1 MLTEYHIGLKISEVF
16 RYIDE
21 IEKATEDI
29 VNNDVEY
36 IELPDELEGIKN
48 RMNHLKRESEKNEKL
63 LKIQDTL

>member
-1 MLTEYHIGLKISEVF
+1 MLTAYHIGLRISEVF
-16 RYIDE
+16 GYIDE
-21 IEKATEDI
+21 IGKATEDL

-36 IELPDELEGIKN
+36 IELPDELEEIKN

>member
-1 MLTEYHIGLKISEVF
+1 MLTAYHIGLRISEVF

-21 IEKATEDI
+21 IVKATEDI

-36 IELPDELEGIKN
+36 IELPDELEEIKN

>member
-1 MLTEYHIGLKISEVF
+1 MLTAYHIGLRISEVF

-21 IEKATEDI
+21 IGKATEDI

-36 IELPDELEGIKN
+36 IELPDELEEIKN

>member
-1 MLTEYHIGLKISEVF
+1 MLTAYHIGLRISEVF

-21 IEKATEDI
+21 IGKATEDL

-36 IELPDELEGIKN
+36 IELPDELKEIKN
-48 RMNHLKRESEKNEKL
+48 HMNHLKRESEKNEKL

>member
-1 MLTEYHIGLKISEVF
+1 MLTAYHIGLRISEVF
-16 RYIDE
+16 GYIDK
-21 IEKATEDI
+21 IGKATEDL

-36 IELPDELEGIKN
+36 IELPGIKN

>member
-1 MLTEYHIGLKISEVF
+1 MLTAYHIGLRISEVF

-36 IELPDELEGIKN
+36 IELLDELEGIKN
-48 RMNHLKRESEKNEKL
+48 RMNHLKGESEKNEKL

>member
-1 MLTEYHIGLKISEVF
+1 MLIAYHIGLRISEVF

-36 IELPDELEGIKN
+36 IELPDELEEIKN
-48 RMNHLKRESEKNEKL
+48 RMNHLKRESEKNKKL

>member
-1 MLTEYHIGLKISEVF
+1 MLAAYHIGLRISEVF
-16 RYIDE
+16 GYIDE
-21 IEKATEDI
+21 IGKATEDL

-36 IELPDELEGIKN
+36 IELPDELEEIKN

>member
-1 MLTEYHIGLKISEVF
+1 MLTAYHIGLRISEVF

-21 IEKATEDI
+21 IGKATEDI
-29 VNNDVEY
+29 VNNAVEY
-36 IELPDELEGIKN
+36 IELLDELEGIKN

>member
-1 MLTEYHIGLKISEVF
+1 MLTAYHIGLRISEVF

-21 IEKATEDI
+21 IGKATEDL

-36 IELPDELEGIKN
+36 IELPDELEEIKN
-48 RMNHLKRESEKNEKL
+48 RMNHLKRELEKNEKL